1 VIAPVQTLGR
11 EWRFVVAAGVVV
23 ACSAYEAVGRR
34 AGESAV
40 PSEARELAEE
50 IAAALPAPDPVF
62 VLDLVETSAG
72 VRLLE
77 LNPFSGADLYDCDRD
92 RLVAAIVNAV

>member
-1 VIAPVQTLGR
+1 
-11 EWRFVVAAGVVV
+11 
-23 ACSAYEAVGRR
+23 
-34 AGESAV
+34 
-40 PSEARELAEE
+40 
-50 IAAALPAPDPVF
+50 VF